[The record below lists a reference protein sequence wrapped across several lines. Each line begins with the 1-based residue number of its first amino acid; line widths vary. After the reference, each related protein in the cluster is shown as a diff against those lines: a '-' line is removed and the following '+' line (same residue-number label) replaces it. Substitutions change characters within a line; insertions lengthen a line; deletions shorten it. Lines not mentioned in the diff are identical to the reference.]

1 MWKIMGRILFLW
13 LAAAMA
19 FGEVPAGKV
28 PQLERA
34 AVAGVEKGRI
44 PALSVAVVAGDGPA
58 WTAAWGFSD
67 LENFVPATPRTVFR
81 LGSISKP
88 FTAVAAMQL
97 SESGRLDLDA
107 EIQRY
112 LPSFPKK
119 GWPVTMRMLL
129 CHQAGIRHYNY
140 AAGEFDS
147 TRHYED
153 ISAALPIFGPDPL
166 EFEPGTKTLYS
177 TYGFTLAGAV
187 VQASGGLPYA
197 EIVKRG
203 ILDPAGVVTMRRD
216 DVYTVVPHRAR
227 GYRKRQD
234 EQLENC
240 GLTDTSNK
248 VPGGGWISTAED
260 LVKFARALMDG
271 KLLKNE
277 TMEVMWTPQKL
288 KDGSVT
294 GIALGWNSSKFGA
307 ARVLWHSGGQ
317 QGTSTHLVLVPE
329 KKVAVA
335 VMANLEGAPAQEI
348 ARAVL
353 EELLK

>member
-1 MWKIMGRILFLW
+1 
-13 LAAAMA
+13 
-19 FGEVPAGKV
+19 
-28 PQLERA
+28 
-34 AVAGVEKGRI
+34 
-44 PALSVAVVAGDGPA
+44 
-58 WTAAWGFSD
+58 
-67 LENFVPATPRTVFR
+67 
-81 LGSISKP
+81 
-88 FTAVAAMQL
+88 
-97 SESGRLDLDA
+97 
-107 EIQRY
+107 
-112 LPSFPKK
+112 
-119 GWPVTMRMLL
+119 
-129 CHQAGIRHYNY
+129 
-140 AAGEFDS
+140 
-147 TRHYED
+147 
-153 ISAALPIFGPDPL
+153 
-166 EFEPGTKTLYS
+166 
-177 TYGFTLAGAV
+177 
-187 VQASGGLPYA
+187 
-197 EIVKRG
+197 
-203 ILDPAGVVTMRRD
+203 MRRD
-216 DVYTVVPHRAR
+216 DVYAVVPYRAR